1 MINPFMQEKWLRFE
15 FRGLPAVIPCGV
27 SGQSLNKPWR
37 VLFIFLQFLQKV
49 NFLRNFRKINN
60 PTFVGFIQTLRREGD
75 SNPRY
80 PFEVHTLSR
89 RAS

>member
-1 MINPFMQEKWLRFE
+1 L
-15 FRGLPAVIPCGV
+15 V
-27 SGQSLNKPWR
+27 
-37 VLFIFLQFLQKV
+37 
-49 NFLRNFRKINN
+49 
-60 PTFVGFIQTLRREGD
+60 LRREGD

>member
-1 MINPFMQEKWLRFE
+1 MGIAFGDPIARTL
-15 FRGLPAVIPCGV
+15 
-27 SGQSLNKPWR
+27 QSLNKPLR
-37 VLFIFLQFLQKV
+37 VMFIFLQPLLKASFQRV
-49 NFLRNFRKINN
+49 FSKINN
-60 PTFVGFIQTLRREGD
+60 PAGAGFIQALRREGD